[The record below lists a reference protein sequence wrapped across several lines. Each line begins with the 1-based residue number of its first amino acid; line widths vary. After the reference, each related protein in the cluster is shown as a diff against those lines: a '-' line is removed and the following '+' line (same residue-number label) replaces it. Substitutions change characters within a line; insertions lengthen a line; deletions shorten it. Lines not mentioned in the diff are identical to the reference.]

1 MLNNMKKKL
10 EMLISITL
18 YTLYIFPFY
27 IINFLFRIK
36 EANLLFEVVSFFRLV
51 TSVCLGVALW
61 ICNNERDVNVFIFAI
76 LLTSFLISVVAS
88 IIDGVTLAAFGD
100 SKEKYEELL
109 PTKSKHYLVDYST
122 KKELDITN
130 NKDIEIFIN
139 SCKIGKRNQLKHFPE
154 FIQMALENKQ
164 ENPYQK
170 NIKLSFL
177 HRDTHTY
184 DMIDTQNVCLRF
196 LFDVSDDNT
205 SKMLE
210 LIENQNQE
218 LVHSKRKILEELK
231 FEFVSLYTYKGIYCR
246 ELFGVKTEEERT
258 FIDAT
263 IKIFVSESE
272 TLQRTLKKI
281 EATQEIETL
290 KTKLNLIVDTET
302 KEN

>member
-61 ICNNERDVNVFIFAI
+61 ICNNARDVNVFIFVI

-154 FIQMALENKQ
+154 FIQMALENEQ

-246 ELFGVKTEEERT
+246 ELFGVKIEEERT

>member
-76 LLTSFLISVVAS
+76 LLTSFLISVVA
-88 IIDGVTLAAFGD
+88 
-100 SKEKYEELL
+100 
-109 PTKSKHYLVDYST
+109 KHYLVDYST

>member
-1 MLNNMKKKL
+1 MLNNMKRKL
-10 EMLISITL
+10 EMLILKTL
-18 YTLYIFPFY
+18 YVLYIFPFY
-27 IINFLFRIK
+27 IINFLFRIN
-36 EANLLFEVVSFFRLV
+36 EADLLFGVVAFFRFI
-51 TSVCLGVALW
+51 TTVCLGITFWVYQGTK
-61 ICNNERDVNVFIFAI
+61 DVNMFLFTI
-76 LLTSFLISVVAS
+76 LLILHLLS
-88 IIDGVTLAAFGD
+88 IVSTVIDGATLAAFED

-109 PTKSKHYLVDYST
+109 PVKSEYYLVDYST

-164 ENPYQK
+164 EYPYQK

-184 DMIDTQNVCLRF
+184 DMIDAQNVCLRF

-231 FEFVSLYTYKGIYCR
+231 FEFVSLYTYKGIQSGKF
-246 ELFGVKTEEERT
+246 FGVKIKEERT
-258 FIDAT
+258 FIDAK

-290 KTKLNLIVDTET
+290 KTKLNLITET